1 MKLIIEIDEQHF
13 ELLQMAVMNG
23 MGDNAQK
30 IIAQGIPLDKIRDE
44 IEEVLTDYIIGEQDT
59 PTAKKMFKVMDKV
72 LEIIDKHISG
82 KEKDG

>member
-1 MKLIIEIDEQHF
+1 MKLIIDIDEQHF

-30 IIAQGIPLDKIRDE
+30 IIAQGIPLEQIRADILSLPTDKWNMVRR
-44 IEEVLTDYIIGEQDT
+44 TR
-59 PTAKKMFKVMDKV
+59 V

-82 KEKDG
+82 DMR